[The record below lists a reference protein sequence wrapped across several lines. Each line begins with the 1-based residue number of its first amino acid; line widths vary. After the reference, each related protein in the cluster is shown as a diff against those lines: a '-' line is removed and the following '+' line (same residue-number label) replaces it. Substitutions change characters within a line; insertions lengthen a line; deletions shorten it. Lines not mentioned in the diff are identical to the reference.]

1 MERSRETA
9 GAVVVRKRQRTEYRP
24 KPSAAEVWKR
34 VAIWIFIFLFIFSVA
49 GGVIAFSVSR

>member
-1 MERSRETA
+1 MK
-9 GAVVVRKRQRTEYRP
+9 KRARTEFRP

-49 GGVIAFSVSR
+49 GGVIAFSISR

>member
-1 MERSRETA
+1 MS
-9 GAVVVRKRQRTEYRP
+9 KRPRAEYRS
-24 KPSAAEVWKR
+24 KPSAGEIWKR

>member
-1 MERSRETA
+1 MNKRS
-9 GAVVVRKRQRTEYRP
+9 RTEYRP
-24 KPSAAEVWKR
+24 KPSVAEFWKR